1 MSMYEDYTNQS
12 LSSKEYRELLGTA
25 IYVFNSN
32 NGFLIENILRADENN
47 KYDWYE
53 LIDKMGGDLKNIV
66 TKTIINESEKQNKKK
81 TRKRYR
87 RNI

>member
-1 MSMYEDYTNQS
+1 MQQNHRNQS

-53 LIDKMGGDLKNIV
+53 LIDKMGGDLKKIV
-66 TKTIINESEKQNKKK
+66 TKTIINESEKQNKK
-81 TRKRYR
+81 
-87 RNI
+87 N